1 MTAGQLAKRASLT
14 KQLSN
19 ASDAALKEPSEGSRQ
34 AVETAEKNL
43 ADFVQELGKA
53 DPAFRDLQPEPST
66 TAEAQALA
74 KQASCTILT
83 YHLGGRRSQ
92 LWVVDAHGVR
102 MLNLPAR
109 SRITTEVMALRQG
122 LNRRPTDES
131 KFRAYSDHA
140 GTLYG
145 WLFAPASRSVKPG
158 GKILIVPTASSTTS
172 FRSSRSPGDEAVS
185 AGGFHHRVR
194 TVSFDVWPSSQRA
207 PQRSRAA
214 QPVGF
219 RGSGIPEGDRA
230 TIGAGP
236 GAGASTSEAACN
248 SSGCPARAK
257 KSSPL

>member
-158 GKILIVPTASSTTS
+158 GKILIVPTASSTTCLS
-172 FRSSRSPGDEAVS
+172 KFSIARRRSGFCWRISPSRTHRQFRRMAIFATSAAAEPGS
-185 AGGFHHRVR
+185 
-194 TVSFDVWPSSQRA
+194 
-207 PQRSRAA
+207 
-214 QPVGF
+214 
-219 RGSGIPEGDRA
+219 
-230 TIGAGP
+230 
-236 GAGASTSEAACN
+236 AACWL
-248 SSGCPARAK
+248 SRIRYSRR
-257 KSSPL
+257 